1 MFGVLDIGY
10 GSHKT
15 TNLHGTVSLKTSG
28 VMDGSNA
35 GSRFGFRG
43 VEDLGGGLSASF
55 HLEQGISPTSGDGYN
70 KRVGA
75 GAHQVDAASYAY
87 TTANN
92 RQTFLGLSSKALGTV
107 RVGFQYANSYDLVA
121 FNGLSPSEFQGG
133 NFQNG
138 SNVMTGSSAPSLHA
152 AGSRANAITYM
163 SNSMGGFSVKAQYGA
178 GAGRETF
185 EMNGANG
192 FNGTTTANAKFMS
205 LMGQYAQGPI
215 YAALAYTKA
224 TQQTQAAVGQYPV
237 NAFGA
242 AAITNPGATSGT
254 VGTPTAS
261 TATVNTTSRGITGTN
276 IGLSYDFG
284 MAKVSYVGGRLK
296 GPRSTSLLDDDVKSN
311 QYAVTVPVGA
321 VVLFASTGNLKRTT
335 GTATDADI
343 KGSAF
348 GARYNLSKRTTA
360 YAFTGSEKNK
370 AVITSSTTAV
380 NYKDSKTVV
389 GVSHSF

>member
-1 MFGVLDIGY
+1 MFGVVDIGY

-15 TNLHGTVSLKTSG
+15 TNLNGTVSLKTSG

-43 VEDLGGGLSASF
+43 TEDLGGGLSASF
-55 HLEQGISPTSGDGYN
+55 HLEQGISPTSADGYN

-87 TTANN
+87 TTGNN
-92 RQTFLGLSSKALGTV
+92 RQSFLGLSSKALGTV
-107 RVGFQYANSYDLVA
+107 RIGYQYTNSYDLVA
-121 FNGLSPSEFQGG
+121 FNGLSPSEYQGG

-138 SNVMTGSSAPSLHA
+138 TNVMTGSSAPSLHA
-152 AGSRANAITYM
+152 NGTRANAITYM
-163 SNSMGGFSVKAQYGA
+163 SNSMSGFSVKAQYGA

-185 EMNGANG
+185 EMNGTNG
-192 FNGTTTANAKFMS
+192 FNGTSKANAKFIS

-215 YAALAYTKA
+215 YAAVAYTKA

-242 AAITNPGATSGT
+242 AAITNPGATTGV
-254 VGTPTAS
+254 VGTPTAT
-261 TATVNTTSRGITGTN
+261 TATPNTTSRGITGTN
-276 IGLSYDFG
+276 IGASYDFG
-284 MAKVSYVGGRLK
+284 MAKISYVGGRLK
-296 GPRSTSLLDDDVKSN
+296 GPRSTSLLDDDVKAH
-311 QYAVTVPVGA
+311 QYAIFVPVGA
-321 VVLFASTGNLKRTT
+321 ITLSASTGNLKRTT
-335 GTATDADI
+335 GTTTDADV
-343 KGSAF
+343 KGTYF
-348 GARYNLSKRTTA
+348 GARYALSKRTTA
-360 YAFTGSEKNK
+360 YVLTGSEKNK
-370 AVITSSTTAV
+370 AVTTVSATAV